1 MVVELFIYI
10 YSPKPLGVVQSIC
23 FGSKLPSSGTY

>member
-1 MVVELFIYI
+1 MVVELYIYI
-10 YSPKPLGVVQSIC
+10 SLSKPFGVVQSLY